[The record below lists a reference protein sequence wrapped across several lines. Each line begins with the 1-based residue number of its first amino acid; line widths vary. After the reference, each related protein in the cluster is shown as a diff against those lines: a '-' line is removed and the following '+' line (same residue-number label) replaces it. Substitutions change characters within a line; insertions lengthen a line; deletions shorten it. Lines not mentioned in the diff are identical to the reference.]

1 MTETDFANRLSSF
14 MSVYL
19 PHDRNVSKHT
29 LASYKVAFID
39 FIIFMEK
46 QKSVSVNRI
55 MLKHVNRENKGTRA
69 FNKTIKAY
77 LEERAENDALFAV
90 KFANPSKSVEDC
102 VTYYE

>member
-55 MLKHVNRENKGTRA
+55 MLKHVNRENILDYLRWIEVEKKYQSCYTQLSAGSGEVFLSV
-69 FNKTIKAY
+69 FN
-77 LEERAENDALFAV
+77 V
-90 KFANPSKSVEDC
+90 
-102 VTYYE
+102 

>member
-14 MSVYL
+14 MSEYL

-46 QKSVSVNRI
+46 QKSVNVNRV
-55 MLKHVNRENKGTRA
+55 MLKHITREN
-69 FNKTIKAY
+69 ILDY
-77 LEERAENDALFAV
+77 LHWIETEKDFTA
-90 KFANPSKSVEDC
+90 ANR
-102 VTYYE
+102 

>member
-14 MSVYL
+14 MSEYL

-46 QKSVSVNRI
+46 QKSVNVNRV
-55 MLKHVNRENKGTRA
+55 MLKHITREN
-69 FNKTIKAY
+69 ILDY
-77 LEERAENDALFAV
+77 LHWIEL
-90 KFANPSKSVEDC
+90 SLIHI
-102 VTYYE
+102 